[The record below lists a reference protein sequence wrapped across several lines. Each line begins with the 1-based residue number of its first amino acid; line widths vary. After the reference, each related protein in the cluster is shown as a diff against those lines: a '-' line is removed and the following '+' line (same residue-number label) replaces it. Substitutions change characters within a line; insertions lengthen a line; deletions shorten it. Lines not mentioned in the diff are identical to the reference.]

1 MPDLVGTFSFC
12 LEVDSVQIASFRKCS
27 GIESETEV
35 VEFKETSRDGRMIIR
50 KMPGAMKW
58 SDITLEGKITSD
70 RRLWEWR
77 KQVIDGRIDQA
88 RRHGS
93 IVIMDSNHKEVARWN
108 FEHGWPSKYSGAD
121 FDAGANDVACEKLT
135 ICHEGL
141 VRV

>member
-12 LEVDSVQIASFRKCS
+12 LEVDSVQLASFRKCS
-27 GIESETEV
+27 GVESETEV
-35 VEFKETSRDGRMIIR
+35 VEFKETTRDGRMMIR

-58 SDITLEGKITSD
+58 TDIQLEGRITTD

-77 KQVIDGRIDQA
+77 KQVIDGSIDKA

-108 FEHGWPSKYSGAD
+108 FENGWPSKYSGAD
-121 FDAGANDVACEKLT
+121 FDAGANEVACEKLT

-141 VRV
+141 VRA